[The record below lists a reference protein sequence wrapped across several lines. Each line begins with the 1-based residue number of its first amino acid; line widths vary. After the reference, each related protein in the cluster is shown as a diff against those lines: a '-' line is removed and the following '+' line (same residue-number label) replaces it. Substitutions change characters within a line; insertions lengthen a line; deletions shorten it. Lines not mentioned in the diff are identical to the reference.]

1 MATRASVEQ
10 SFVTPVE
17 HASKKGVVDGM
28 VNDAFQTPKDVL
40 QARIAKK
47 KACVDS
53 ALFGAACPPRR
64 AVQSAEPASNGATAR
79 LATMV
84 A

>member
-28 VNDAFQTPKDVL
+28 VNDAFQSPKDVL

-47 KACVDS
+47 KACVDTVPY
-53 ALFGAACPPRR
+53 GAACPPRR
-64 AVQSAEPASNGATAR
+64 AVPTAKPASNGETVSQ
-79 LATMV
+79 ATM
-84 A
+84 AA